1 MELFVSKEYYENP
14 LEGLDPDRDIGHKE
28 EIVIFY
34 FIPTKLRFIGTGIK
48 KIKGIKIKY
57 KKTTLI
63 LFIPL
68 MFQIGD
74 CIYDEH
80 VFMW

>member
-1 MELFVSKEYYENP
+1 MGEF
-14 LEGLDPDRDIGHKE
+14 
-28 EIVIFY
+28 F
-34 FIPTKLRFIGTGIK
+34 FIIK

-63 LFIPL
+63 LFITL